1 MSEELLEITES
12 ISIDETPGVQ
22 EDKDEIPVEDGAELL
37 AALYAAYGDPTN
49 LSRKEGMISTP
60 DGFSTIGWA
69 ADEDGTEISGD
80 SNLKALD
87 PDSGEYETVTL
98 STEDDGKVLI
108 GTTESGN
115 IAFIAVIVPNEDG
128 TSSDVYLLGYLPM
141 EHGDPSDPDDFVVLE
156 GLYVHV
162 TVEGSLDFEFDGAPS
177 GNNDFM
183 AFGEADGVAI
193 VVTGRIEGETV
204 NSSKAGNE
212 PTSLAANS
220 NNINAGEGLVITY
233 VQGMNPDYLVPDLTG
248 PEASNTANIDFQA
261 LHTATEGSV
270 TIVKVGPGNNT
281 ATVKITALYT
291 EVELGT
297 DFIPGIANDD
307 VITITAVYVNGE
319 VAAFTTDA
327 NGTVTVTGIRNNDVI
342 TFETDSDHNRF
353 VVENGGTGN
362 ARFSLGGVAIAGTE
376 EQSDAALAS
385 LLFYDDGPSVGDNLG
400 VLLDDGALEGGNKE
414 DFEPENTMGT
424 LAHDFGADGAGSIEW
439 LTTGAPAGF
448 SYVLDGDD
456 LQIKQD
462 DVVVLTLTVDADGN
476 YTVTQNSPV
485 MHAPGDGENTQTF
498 SVGYRVTDK
507 DGDSIDGSLMI
518 DVVDD
523 VPTIVLSGDTVDP
536 LETDD
541 SDIIDSDSAD
551 FSVLFDVSFGADG
564 PADGGGLSYS
574 LSVLAPLSGLVDTLT
589 GEAVMLA
596 LDEDGDIVGSIMVE
610 DDAVEV
616 MRISVNTES
625 GEVTLTQSRAVV
637 HPGVNDPN
645 DQVTLASG
653 TIGLTA
659 TAMDADGDEVDS
671 DPVDISGAFV
681 FLDDEPEFERD
692 IDDGSVTFLAGQTAV
707 DSGFLDYGN
716 DGAKSFVITDYTE
729 LPNDTILGE
738 VTAVLSADGTELIYS
753 NADGE
758 LFRLTLDSVNSYLFE
773 VLQDA
778 PLILNPLDFGSV
790 TPGGPKELEI
800 VQGELG
806 STTVVF
812 DGFLSTNFNGDPL
825 LEYEAGNRPDPGD
838 TADDVNIS
846 TKGIGLK
853 DNQMDPGEQLKFNI
867 YEEYDAQSGEG
878 TAKLVEGVQLVIDGG
893 TGPNTTFS
901 VRMVAYDSDGNL
913 VAEEVFEGLA
923 LPKGSNTLVLD
934 FLPGESFHEV
944 YLFHDLDSDNNG
956 FRIKSISLYERE
968 EVPDFQLE
976 TTVRATDGDGDF
988 VEGSFVI
995 DIGDS
1000 GESEMTME
1008 DSLL

>member
-1 MSEELLEITES
+1 MSEDLLEITDS

-22 EDKDEIPVEDGAELL
+22 ADKDEIAVEEDWAAQL
-37 AALYAAYGDPTN
+37 AALFPGYDFGKPAN
-49 LSRKEGMISTP
+49 LSHKEGMISTP

-69 ADEDGTEISGD
+69 ADEEGTSLDGVE
-80 SNLKALD
+80 SNLMALD
-87 PDSGEYETVTL
+87 PESGEYEAVTL

-108 GTTESGN
+108 GTTASGN
-115 IAFIAVIVPNEDG
+115 IAFIAVIVPSEDG
-128 TSSDVYLLGYLPM
+128 LSSDVYLLGYLPM
-141 EHGDPSDPDDFVVLE
+141 EHGDSSDPDDFVELA

-193 VVTGRIEGETV
+193 VVTGRTEGETV

-233 VQGMNPDYLVPDLTG
+233 VLGMNPDYLVPNLSG
-248 PEASNTANIDFQA
+248 PEASDTANILFDD
-261 LHTATEGSV
+261 LHSATEGSV
-270 TIVKVGPGNNT
+270 TIVKVGPGNTT

-291 EVELGT
+291 EVELGA
-297 DFIPGIANDD
+297 DFIPGITNDG

-319 VAAFTTDA
+319 VAASTTDS
-327 NGTVTVTGIRNNDVI
+327 NGAVTVTGIRNNDVI
-342 TFETDSDHNRF
+342 TFETDGDHNRF

-362 ARFSLGGVAIAGTE
+362 ARFSLGGVSIAGTE

-385 LLFYDDGPSVGDNLG
+385 LLFYDDGPSVGDNLT
-400 VLLDDGALEGGNKE
+400 VELDDGALEGGNKE
-414 DFEPENTMGT
+414 DFEPVNTTGT

-498 SVGYRVTDK
+498 SIGYRVTDK

-523 VPTIVLSGDTVDP
+523 VPTIALSGDTVDP

-574 LSVLAPLSGLVDTLT
+574 LSVLNASSGLVDTLT
-589 GEAVMLA
+589 GQAVMLA

-610 DDAVEV
+610 GDAVEV
-616 MRISVNTES
+616 IRISVDTES
-625 GEVTLTQSRAVV
+625 GEVTLTQSRALV

-659 TAMDADGDEVDS
+659 TAMDADGDEVNS

-692 IDDGSVTFLAGQTAV
+692 IEDGSVAFLVGQTDT

-738 VTAVLSADGTELIYS
+738 VTAVLSADGTELVYS

-806 STTVVF
+806 TTTVVF
-812 DGFLSTNFNGDPL
+812 DGFLSTNFDGDAVE
-825 LEYEAGNRPDPGD
+825 EYDQGNLPDPGD

-846 TKGIGLK
+846 SKGIGLK
-853 DNQMDPGEQLKFNI
+853 DNQMDPGEQLKFSV
-867 YEEYDAQSGEG
+867 YEDF
-878 TAKLVEGVQLVIDGG
+878 TAGITKEVEGVQLVIDGG

-944 YLFHDLDSDNNG
+944 YLFHDLDNDNNG

-968 EVPDFQLE
+968 EIPDFQLE

-988 VEGSFVI
+988 VEGSFTI
-995 DIGDS
+995 DIGGS
-1000 GESEMTME
+1000 GESEMSME